1 MIGNKWT
8 AHDERLGTCELVAMV
23 EIQSMPSTTGANYLW
38 LGPCS
43 LEITGHIT
51 FSSLRKMTDDLFNAF
66 NSMEPIPAVFK
77 DGETL
82 IAECQCYVRSFQ
94 ETHADVYMSTFK
106 GSSTGLIKGE
116 VDEWLKSINQQIEE
130 HNRQEEA
137 KLPPPDPAKMVFDW
151 VKAARLI
158 KETGAEW
165 AMAGLSGDW
174 DHTGG
179 FIFENDKPVSK
190 KNTYT
195 FLASDWATP
204 TLILPDGEHPCWR
217 PGKEVKRWGAE
228 TYWPPSAR
236 RILTQST

>member
-1 MIGNKWT
+1 MTGKKWIAT
-8 AHDERLGTCELVAMV
+8 DERLGTCELVATV
-23 EIQSMPSTTGANYLW
+23 EVQSIPSTTGANYLW

-51 FSSLRKMTDDLFNAF
+51 FSGLRKMTDDLFNTY
-66 NSMEPIPAVFK
+66 NSREPIPAVFK

-82 IAECQCYVRSFQ
+82 IAECQCYVHSFQ
-94 ETHADVYMSTFK
+94 DSWMDAYTSTVK
-106 GSSTGLIKGE
+106 CSATGLIKGE

-137 KLPPPDPAKMVFDW
+137 KLPPPEPAKMVFDW
-151 VKAARLI
+151 HKAARLI
-158 KETGAEW
+158 KETNAEW

-179 FIFENDKPVSK
+179 FIYEDGKPASK
-190 KNTYT
+190 KDRDI

-204 TLILPDGEHPCWR
+204 TLILPDGEHSCWR
-217 PGKEVKRWGAE
+217 SGKEVKRWGAE

-236 RILTQST
+236 RILAQST